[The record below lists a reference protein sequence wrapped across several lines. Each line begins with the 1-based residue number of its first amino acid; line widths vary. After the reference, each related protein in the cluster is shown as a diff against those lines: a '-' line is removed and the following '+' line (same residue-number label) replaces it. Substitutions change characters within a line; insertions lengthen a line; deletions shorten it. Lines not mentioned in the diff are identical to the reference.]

1 MELLGVAPLP
11 SLLSSP
17 INDQIN
23 NLVVYD
29 QIVDGINDNM
39 SDLKVSE
46 SCLNFG
52 KDNSSIDLD
61 PDEI

>member
-11 SLLSSP
+11 SLLSKS
-17 INDQIN
+17 
-23 NLVVYD
+23 

-39 SDLKVSE
+39 SGLKVFE